1 MDFAEAQKEA
11 LGCTRCGLCH
21 SRTQVVFGEGP
32 LNAELFIVG
41 EAPGFNEDKEGKPF
55 RGASGMLLDRMLV
68 LDLGREKVYLT
79 TLDKCRPPGSP
90 PRPPK
95 PSEVSSCRP
104 YLVAQL
110 AAVDPKV
117 VVALGDLPSRV
128 LTGRKESV
136 SRIRGRAIPLD
147 GRYVFPTLSLQR
159 ALYTPAD
166 RALLVSD
173 FSRLPEL
180 LEADRPSTYET
191 LNVTRSPEPS
201 GNRPAGALVEPR
213 VPRGARRAGGGC
225 ARGAGVE
232 GGAGLGPGDVVVLS
246 GEVGAGKTTF
256 VRAAARSL
264 GVTSG

>member
-1 MDFAEAQKEA
+1 LDFAEAQKEA
-11 LGCTRCGLCH
+11 LGCTKCGLCH
-21 SRTQVVFGEGP
+21 SRTQVIFGEGP
-32 LNAELFIVG
+32 LNAGLFIVG
-41 EAPGFNEDKEGKPF
+41 EAPGFNEDKGGKPF
-55 RGASGMLLDRMLV
+55 SGASGILLDRLLES

-79 TLDKCRPPGSP
+79 TLVKCRPPGSP

-104 YLVAQL
+104 YLVSQL
-110 AAVDPKV
+110 SAVDPRV

-180 LEADRPSTYET
+180 LEAERPSTYET
-191 LNVTRSPEPS
+191 LNVTRSPDAEREPVQ
-201 GNRPAGALVEPR
+201 P
-213 VPRGARRAGGGC
+213 
-225 ARGAGVE
+225 
-232 GGAGLGPGDVVVLS
+232 GLW
-246 GEVGAGKTTF
+246 
-256 VRAAARSL
+256 
-264 GVTSG
+264 

>member
-11 LGCTRCGLCH
+11 LGYTRCGLCQ

-55 RGASGMLLDRMLV
+55 RGASGMLLERLLSSV
-68 LDLGREKVYLT
+68 GLERASVYMT
-79 TLDKCRPPGSP
+79 TVNKCRPPGSP
-90 PRPPK
+90 PRSPK

-117 VVALGDLPSRV
+117 VVAMGDLASRV
-128 LTGRKESV
+128 LTGRKEAV
-136 SRIRGRAIPLD
+136 ARIRGRAIPLD
-147 GRYVFPTLSLQR
+147 GRYVFPSLSPSH
-159 ALYTPAD
+159 ALYTPAE
-166 RALLVSD
+166 RALLISD

-191 LNVTRSPEPS
+191 LNV
-201 GNRPAGALVEPR
+201 PR
-213 VPRGARRAGGGC
+213 VPAER
-225 ARGAGVE
+225 E
-232 GGAGLGPGDVVVLS
+232 TLQPGLW
-246 GEVGAGKTTF
+246 
-256 VRAAARSL
+256 
-264 GVTSG
+264 